1 MGWGWWR
8 SLHLHTCGMK
18 HVLHY
23 WHAANTKKN
32 LCLFPQASNLRR
44 LPLFLKP
51 GANKIR
57 GKTKLFAQPQQ
68 NLGTKPLRC
77 SHPTGTQCEL
87 AHQSESE
94 LLALVDSYSFGSDR
108 AVLNFVPST
117 CIVASTFEGR
127 NWTSATNCRPTSCQ
141 WHRHWHAAN
150 TQNRWLSAL
159 PNTKYVEKQMI
170 FEACL
175 ASLTWANFE
184 DVFSKMQF
192 LHSASSLLRHST
204 RCHHANKKKSSAQVR
219 VFAIKANVQKNCV
232 SLQRKLHFSCCCH
245 WPHTLRSRGTSTP
258 YVKRVYIH
266 KNLHLEAWLTV
277 YHWSA
282 SASKNEDWL
291 KCDNGRFQQ
300 RNLLNI
306 VSCNAIS
313 WTHVLSSPEMN
324 RPSLTGGRKANATEE
339 ELDSSQKVKR
349 GSTKLPKQLQKEWI
363 LFNHISGLKI
373 QLACMGLS
381 PPPFFA
387 GSHQR
392 RLPTPAKQARSLT
405 PQIAGKD
412 EEIDKTDETNTAKT
426 CKNSEILILTL
437 QTHNFESKV
446 PADFAATH
454 CARPIVAFNT
464 ATNAWCCPHKQNRL
478 SADIFRSFTRFHW
491 LILPWLK
498 RSWA

>member
-1 MGWGWWR
+1 M
-8 SLHLHTCGMK
+8 
-18 HVLHY
+18 
-23 WHAANTKKN
+23 
-32 LCLFPQASNLRR
+32 SNE
-44 LPLFLKP
+44 FT
-51 GANKIR
+51 I
-57 GKTKLFAQPQQ
+57 
-68 NLGTKPLRC
+68 
-77 SHPTGTQCEL
+77 TGTQCEL

-141 WHRHWHAAN
+141 WRRHWHAAN

-192 LHSASSLLRHST
+192 LHSASSLLRHNT
-204 RCHHANKKKSSAQVR
+204 RCHHANKKKSSAQVH
-219 VFAIKANVQKNCV
+219 VFATKANVQKICV

-291 KCDNGRFQQ
+291 KCDNGRFSTKEPAEHRQLQ
-300 RNLLNI
+300 R
-306 VSCNAIS
+306 SQ
-313 WTHVLSSPEMN
+313 
-324 RPSLTGGRKANATEE
+324 
-339 ELDSSQKVKR
+339 LDSRAVITWNESTESDWWNEGQCHWR
-349 GSTKLPKQLQKEWI
+349 GARLISKGEKG
-363 LFNHISGLKI
+363 FN
-373 QLACMGLS
+373 
-381 PPPFFA
+381 
-387 GSHQR
+387 
-392 RLPTPAKQARSLT
+392 
-405 PQIAGKD
+405 
-412 EEIDKTDETNTAKT
+412 
-426 CKNSEILILTL
+426 
-437 QTHNFESKV
+437 
-446 PADFAATH
+446 
-454 CARPIVAFNT
+454 
-464 ATNAWCCPHKQNRL
+464 
-478 SADIFRSFTRFHW
+478 
-491 LILPWLK
+491 
-498 RSWA
+498 